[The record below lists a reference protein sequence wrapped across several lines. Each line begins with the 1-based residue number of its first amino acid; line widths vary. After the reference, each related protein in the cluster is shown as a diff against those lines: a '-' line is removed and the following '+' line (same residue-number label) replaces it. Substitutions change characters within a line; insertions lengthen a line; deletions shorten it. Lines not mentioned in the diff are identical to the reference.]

1 MYISK
6 GAFNH
11 YDVVPE
17 NQEKKRRV
25 KKKIIAIFKSS
36 GTQKHIFIEFLMY
49 PVCVH
54 TTTILPRRAFVN
66 RHQLPPPFVVLL

>member
-17 NQEKKRRV
+17 NQDQEKKRRV
-25 KKKIIAIFKSS
+25 KKKDHRNF
-36 GTQKHIFIEFLMY
+36 
-49 PVCVH
+49 
-54 TTTILPRRAFVN
+54 
-66 RHQLPPPFVVLL
+66 